1 MYFISNVNEKY
12 PTHASAILHALSE
25 GCRMVQLRMK
35 EASTAERV
43 AVATEVLPAV
53 EAAGAVLIID
63 DDAEAVRQ
71 SGAHGLHVGRN
82 DIPVA
87 EARRLLPGKIVG
99 ATANSA
105 ADIIAAARDGAD
117 YAGLGPYRFTTTKKN
132 LSPLLGLEGIRD
144 AIAGAR
150 AAGVDIP
157 VYAIGGILPDDIP
170 AIIAAGAADVAL
182 SGALMK

>member
-1 MYFISNVNEKY
+1 
-12 PTHASAILHALSE
+12 
-25 GCRMVQLRMK
+25 MVQLRMK

-82 DIPVA
+82 DMPVA

-105 ADIIAAARDGAD
+105 ADIIAAARNGAD

-132 LSPLLGLEGIRD
+132 LSPLRVSATQSPERE
-144 AIAGAR
+144 
-150 AAGVDIP
+150 
-157 VYAIGGILPDDIP
+157 LPEWISRCMP
-170 AIIAAGAADVAL
+170 SAEYCRTTFRRL
-182 SGALMK
+182 SLPEPPTWLSAERS